1 MSRRCE
7 QDGCRKQPSFGYP
20 GGRPV
25 RCATHRLEKM
35 VGTLQACHGKSEL
48 LPRLRVHTSLLH
60 RSCKHGCLAARS
72 CPFSGEAERKMR
84 RCWLP

>member
-25 RCATHRLEKM
+25 RCATHRLKNM

-48 LPRLRVHTSLLH
+48 LPRLRVHTSLLQPLLQTRVPCSKVVSIFR
-60 RSCKHGCLAARS
+60 RS
-72 CPFSGEAERKMR
+72 
-84 RCWLP
+84 